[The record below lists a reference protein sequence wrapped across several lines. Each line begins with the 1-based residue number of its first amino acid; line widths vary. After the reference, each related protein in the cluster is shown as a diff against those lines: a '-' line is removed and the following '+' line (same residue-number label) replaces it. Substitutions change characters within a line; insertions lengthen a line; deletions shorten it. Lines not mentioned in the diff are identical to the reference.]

1 MNDQLIAS
9 IQSFT
14 LNARALLE
22 RETEE
27 QLQGLYGWL
36 PDGSFGKGTALAL
49 PEAAETRARLETFVA
64 EEKDAGVDAAAA
76 REKIKRETAFTWLN
90 RAVAFRMME
99 ERSILKS
106 TLGKLHKSN
115 AFIFW
120 LTDEKGLA
128 NIPAS
133 TPVDALGEGP
143 VDAAYREFLLW
154 QCGQLA
160 AEVSVLFDPQTL
172 ASRFCPRP
180 SVLKEMVDAM
190 QATEVADAWK
200 AGNEEAI
207 GWVYQG
213 FSAQELQDAF
223 AAARENKKK
232 FEPQDIPAVTQ
243 LFTIRWVVR
252 FLVENTL
259 GRIWVEMHPD
269 SKFAESL
276 GYFVPPK
283 HPQTRALRPV
293 KEITFLDPCCGS
305 MHFGLLA
312 FDLFAEMYREER
324 ENAGKPGW
332 PQTPSAA
339 TEEEIPELILAHNL
353 HGIDID
359 LRAVQISALTLLL
372 KARML
377 NPKARVTDQNLACA
391 NIEAFTGGRLDAL
404 IKAAHFDNRSEEK
417 ILRALGARVP
427 DSPHL
432 GSLLRLERDLKSLVE
447 TERKKLVSSSQ
458 PELLLA
464 GLTEDL
470 FQSTRDLESFFDKLA
485 ASIADRLDT
494 LTREAGGGSQHTASE
509 ASKGLRLLRLAEKR
523 YDVVATNPPYLS
535 GRKMN
540 KRLATLMEQE
550 YKEGKGDLY
559 AAFIMRCQEL
569 LAPDGLM
576 GMLTMHSF
584 MFISSYEDL
593 RSRLRKEIAVETLA
607 HFGGGLF
614 AVGNPGTLQTAAFVL
629 RREPDAKRRESQIGT
644 YFRLV
649 KERDAEAKR
658 LAFESSV
665 AATREDIESSQLF
678 HYQQADFDPIPGKP
692 WVYWMTSGLRNLFVK
707 CDLLAKTA
715 KPKQGLATADNF
727 RFLRYFWEVGLS
739 SVNSRSTQLSE
750 AISSGA
756 TWFPYNKGG
765 SPIGWHSKQQNVV
778 NWSKDGAEI
787 RCFGIETGKIASRP
801 QNTDFY
807 FRRGVTWS
815 LIATTGFAARLSPG
829 GLIFD
834 VAGMTCFPP
843 ERLIPTTLAVLN
855 SKTSKF
861 LLSAINPTINYQV
874 GDIERLPVPNEQS
887 PKIEELVNN
896 CIEIARQNSRESETT
911 CDFVQP
917 LGSVTIRSARKDQLA
932 SHEAEIDAE
941 VFRLYDLSHEDLA
954 AIDRELG
961 FSMTTCEDDETNEA
975 DESSEDDEE
984 EAGEL
989 SPADLSRSWVS
1000 YALGTVLG
1008 RYEIG
1013 KPEGLGRGDFP
1024 EATVTEIR
1032 KLIDP
1037 DGIMPCDAGHPQ
1049 DIAARAVACLELM
1062 VGPAE
1067 ARERVRLATDTEGD
1081 PVEALRGWLDR
1092 FTGQPAASF
1101 WKYHHQLYRK
1111 RPVYWP
1117 FQSPRK
1123 SFTIWVFHEKIGP
1136 NTLHTLKD
1144 LTDVRLN
1151 LLEREITDLRPT
1163 AATNRAKAKNLDKL
1177 MDKADD
1183 LREFSARLKAHIDAG
1198 YESCIDD
1205 GVLLNAAPLHDLLP
1219 SWREAAKGVNDPKK
1233 AWEALASEKFEW
1245 AHQAMRHWPDRVKEV
1260 CRANRSIA
1268 IAHGLEHLCLASTKI
1283 AKKQGRPKANLR
1295 NLF

>member
-36 PDGSFGKGTALAL
+36 PDGSFGIGTALL
-49 PEAAETRARLETFVA
+49 LHEAAETRARLETFVA
-64 EEKDAGVDAAAA
+64 EEKEAGVDAAAA
-76 REKIKRETAFTWLN
+76 REKVKRETAFTWLN

-99 ERSILKS
+99 ERGILKS

-120 LTDEKGLA
+120 LTDVKGLA

-172 ASRFCPRP
+172 GSRFCPRP

-190 QATEVADAWK
+190 QAMEVADAWK

-269 SKFAESL
+269 SRFAESL

-283 HPQTRALRPV
+283 HPQTRALRQV

-332 PQTPSAA
+332 PQTASAA

-417 ILRALGARVP
+417 ILRALGARMP

-447 TERKKLVSSSQ
+447 AERKKLVSSSQ

-509 ASKGLRLLRLAEKR
+509 ASKGLRLLRLADKR

-550 YKEGKGDLY
+550 YGEGKGDLY

-569 LAPDGLM
+569 LVPDGLM

-614 AVGNPGTLQTAAFVL
+614 AVGNPGTLQTAAFIL

-644 YFRLV
+644 YVRLV

-665 AATREDIESSQLF
+665 ASMRAGNDNTQLF
-678 HYQQADFDPIPGKP
+678 RYQQSDFEAIPGKP
-692 WVYWMTSGLRNLFVK
+692 WVYWITTRIRRVFAETPS
-707 CDLLAKTA
+707 
-715 KPKQGLATADNF
+715 F
-727 RFLRYFWEVGLS
+727 RDVASWKRGLS
-739 SVNSRSTQLSE
+739 TGDNPR
-750 AISSGA
+750 
-756 TWFPYNKGG
+756 F
-765 SPIGWHSKQQNVV
+765 
-778 NWSKDGAEI
+778 I
-787 RCFGIETGKIASRP
+787 RFWWELGKIAS
-801 QNTDFY
+801 TDNGWMLCVKGGPTRKWHGNQFFSLNY
-807 FRRGVTWS
+807 SNDGKEMTTLLTKKGKPAAYLRNISHYGVEGICYNS
-815 LIATTGFAARLSPG
+815 ISSKGFSARHMDAG
-829 GLIFD
+829 QIFD
-834 VAGMTCFPP
+834 QASNTIFAEKRELFEV
-843 ERLIPTTLAVLN
+843 LAVIN
-855 SKTSKF
+855 SK
-861 LLSAINPTINYQV
+861 LAQWVLSLNPTINIVKDDLDRIPFPIKANQ
-874 GDIERLPVPNEQS
+874 
-887 PKIEELVNN
+887 ELSALAR
-896 CIEIARQNSRESETT
+896 EASRIARGVSSTREAEWTFSAPSMDAKLASLAQINEIETKIDQTLASALDLNAEEYSAFSERVAELDTGAEDDSSEASESET
-911 CDFVQP
+911 
-917 LGSVTIRSARKDQLA
+917 A
-932 SHEAEIDAE
+932 SGEA
-941 VFRLYDLSHEDLA
+941 
-954 AIDRELG
+954 
-961 FSMTTCEDDETNEA
+961 TNEEGE
-975 DESSEDDEE
+975 DEC
-984 EAGEL
+984 EAT
-989 SPADLSRSWVS
+989 SDLNPTDWARSWVS
-1000 YALGTVLG
+1000 YAVGTVLG
-1008 RYEIG
+1008 RFEIG
-1013 KPEGLGRGDFP
+1013 TPGSLGCGDFP
-1024 EATVTEIR
+1024 EGTVAEVR
-1032 KLIDP
+1032 KLIDA

-1049 DIAARAVACLELM
+1049 DIAARAFACLELM
-1062 VGPAE
+1062 VGAAQ

-1081 PVEALRGWLDR
+1081 PIEALRGWLDR
-1092 FTGQPAASF
+1092 FTGIPAGSF

-1111 RPVYWP
+1111 RPIYWP
-1117 FQSPRK
+1117 FQSPKK

-1151 LLEREITDLRPT
+1151 LLEREITDLRPV
-1163 AATNRAKAKNLDKL
+1163 AATNRAKAKELDKL

-1183 LREFSARLKAHIDAG
+1183 LRDFSARIKAHIDAG
-1198 YESCIDD
+1198 YVSCIDD
-1205 GVLLNAAPLHDLLP
+1205 GVLLNAAPIYDLLP
-1219 SWREAAKGVNDPKK
+1219 SWREAAKGVNDPRK
-1233 AWEALASEKFEW
+1233 AWEALNAGKFEW

-1260 CRANRSIA
+1260 CRGNRSIA
-1268 IAHGLEHLCLASTKI
+1268 IAHGM
-1283 AKKQGRPKANLR
+1283 
-1295 NLF
+1295 

>member
-49 PEAAETRARLETFVA
+49 PEAAETRTRLETFVA

-99 ERSILKS
+99 ERGILKS

-269 SKFAESL
+269 SRFAESL

-283 HPQTRALRPV
+283 HPQTRTLRQV

-332 PQTPSAA
+332 PKTPSAT
-339 TEEEIPELILAHNL
+339 TEDEIPELILAHNL

-404 IKAAHFDNRSEEK
+404 IKAAQFDNRSEEK

-509 ASKGLRLLRLAEKR
+509 ASKGLRFLRLAEKR

-559 AAFIMRCQEL
+559 AAFILRCQEL

-584 MFISSYEDL
+584 MFTSKYEGL
-593 RSRLRKEIAVETLA
+593 RVRLRKNAAIETLT

-649 KERDAEAKR
+649 KERNAEAKR
-658 LAFESSV
+658 LAFESALDAIRES
-665 AATREDIESSQLF
+665 ATDLQIF
-678 HYQQADFDPIPGKP
+678 HCKQADFDAIPDKP
-692 WVYWMTSGLRNLFVK
+692 WVYWAAEPIRSSFSSFP
-707 CDLLAKTA
+707 LLKEVAGA
-715 KPKQGLATADNF
+715 RQGLATTHNF
-727 RFLRYFWEVGLS
+727 RYL
-739 SVNSRSTQLSE
+739 
-750 AISSGA
+750 
-756 TWFPYNKGG
+756 
-765 SPIGWHSKQQNVV
+765 
-778 NWSKDGAEI
+778 
-787 RCFGIETGKIASRP
+787 
-801 QNTDFY
+801 
-807 FRRGVTWS
+807 
-815 LIATTGFAARLSPG
+815 
-829 GLIFD
+829 
-834 VAGMTCFPP
+834 
-843 ERLIPTTLAVLN
+843 
-855 SKTSKF
+855 
-861 LLSAINPTINYQV
+861 
-874 GDIERLPVPNEQS
+874 
-887 PKIEELVNN
+887 
-896 CIEIARQNSRESETT
+896 
-911 CDFVQP
+911 
-917 LGSVTIRSARKDQLA
+917 
-932 SHEAEIDAE
+932 
-941 VFRLYDLSHEDLA
+941 
-954 AIDRELG
+954 
-961 FSMTTCEDDETNEA
+961 
-975 DESSEDDEE
+975 
-984 EAGEL
+984 
-989 SPADLSRSWVS
+989 
-1000 YALGTVLG
+1000 
-1008 RYEIG
+1008 
-1013 KPEGLGRGDFP
+1013 
-1024 EATVTEIR
+1024 
-1032 KLIDP
+1032 
-1037 DGIMPCDAGHPQ
+1037 
-1049 DIAARAVACLELM
+1049 
-1062 VGPAE
+1062 
-1067 ARERVRLATDTEGD
+1067 
-1081 PVEALRGWLDR
+1081 
-1092 FTGQPAASF
+1092 
-1101 WKYHHQLYRK
+1101 
-1111 RPVYWP
+1111 
-1117 FQSPRK
+1117 
-1123 SFTIWVFHEKIGP
+1123 
-1136 NTLHTLKD
+1136 
-1144 LTDVRLN
+1144 
-1151 LLEREITDLRPT
+1151 
-1163 AATNRAKAKNLDKL
+1163 
-1177 MDKADD
+1177 
-1183 LREFSARLKAHIDAG
+1183 
-1198 YESCIDD
+1198 
-1205 GVLLNAAPLHDLLP
+1205 
-1219 SWREAAKGVNDPKK
+1219 
-1233 AWEALASEKFEW
+1233 
-1245 AHQAMRHWPDRVKEV
+1245 
-1260 CRANRSIA
+1260 
-1268 IAHGLEHLCLASTKI
+1268 
-1283 AKKQGRPKANLR
+1283 
-1295 NLF
+1295 